1 MTAMHL
7 PIVFPLFSLTRS
19 PTRAR
24 APDKVEEAKV
34 WFFFNVRAPAG
45 HVLQRKLMGE
55 S

>member
-34 WFFFNVRAPAG
+34 WFFLTCERPLATYCNA
-45 HVLQRKLMGE
+45 